1 MHSSGMM
8 YRMTV
13 TKTERLVIY
22 VPPSLSHWVETEAER
37 LNIGASTFVRLRLTQ
52 LQERASAQKRST

>member
-1 MHSSGMM
+1 MN
-8 YRMTV
+8 V

-52 LQERASAQKRST
+52 LQERAAAQKRST